1 MESRESDSSTS
12 LRRGAMNADTIS
24 ADQGT
29 RTTAVVAGH
38 DCLNANEL
46 AAYLRVNRKTVYAY
60 AGSGSI
66 PCARLGRR
74 LVFRALRSPRGWR
87 GRPFQR
93 RRRLCHDVSCAR
105 VARNFTPMFS
115 SASRVQSRDDR
126 VIVGG

>member
-12 LRRGAMNADTIS
+12 LRRRAMNADTIS
-24 ADQGT
+24 VDQGT

-60 AGSGSI
+60 AGSGAI

-74 LVFRALRSPRGWR
+74 LVFSRAAIAAWL
-87 GRPFQR
+87 
-93 RRRLCHDVSCAR
+93 AR
-105 VARNFTPMFS
+105 QAVP
-115 SASRVQSRDDR
+115 ASTETVP
-126 VIVGG
+126 